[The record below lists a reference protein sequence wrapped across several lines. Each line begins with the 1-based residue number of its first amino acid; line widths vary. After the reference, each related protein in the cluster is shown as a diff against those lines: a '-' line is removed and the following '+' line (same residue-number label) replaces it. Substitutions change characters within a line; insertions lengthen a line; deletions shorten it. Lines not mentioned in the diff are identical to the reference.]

1 LRADKIK
8 KLKPGQPNP
17 LNDKEKAYI
26 LKHYET
32 KTVPWMATKLHRWTV
47 KIYEYL
53 DEQGLDSFNP
63 NLQGRKRKMASGVP
77 GGYFKEHA
85 RENWLI

>member
-1 LRADKIK
+1 VRADKIK

-26 LKHYET
+26 LKHYQT
-32 KTVPWMATKLHRWTV
+32 TTVPSMATKLHRWTV
-47 KIYEYL
+47 KIYDYL

-63 NLQGRKRKMASGVP
+63 NPQGRKRKKTEGVRGP
-77 GGYFKEHA
+77 IFREHT